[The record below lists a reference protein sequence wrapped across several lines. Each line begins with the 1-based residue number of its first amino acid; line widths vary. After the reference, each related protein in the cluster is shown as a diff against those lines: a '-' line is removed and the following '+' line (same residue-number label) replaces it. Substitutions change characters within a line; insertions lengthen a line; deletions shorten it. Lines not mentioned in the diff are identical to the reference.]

1 MNYVE
6 KTYEEIFEAALQDSL
21 EQGLISHADDFEDFI
36 ANRQDISNYYVMD
49 KSVIAMIVR
58 RVYEDITLVYESDK
72 VEYAEGIDLDD
83 IGAKIGVSRPQATKS
98 GVAVTFNLPYVL
110 EEDVTVPEG
119 FIVASSNNV
128 QFETVEEIYF
138 PVGSTSATV
147 QCLSLSEGPA
157 TKVNAGSVT
166 NIISANTYRLTCSN
180 LSKSSGG
187 NPTYTD
193 DEYRY
198 LLMNW
203 FKIHLKGSLE
213 AFENYFANHDGVD
226 DYRIVP
232 NWDGTGTVKIII
244 DPGTSDLLNDIYA
257 DLRQSVNQIDTTI
270 TLFAPVEKYISIY
283 AKVNVD
289 IDLLNPYS
297 DNEKQDIQARIV
309 SAIKVFIDGGYL
321 TNGDW
326 YPGLN
331 LGEDFIPH
339 KLAVFLDD
347 EIPELKNIT
356 FTKPL
361 DYITILDDEKGVS
374 DDITVEM
381 I

>member
-6 KTYEEIFEAALQDSL
+6 KTYEEIFETALQDSL

-49 KSVIAMIVR
+49 KSVISMIVR

-72 VEYAEGIDLDD
+72 VEYAEGIDLDN
-83 IGAKIGVSRPQATKS
+83 IGAKIGVFRPQATKS
-98 GVAVTFNLPYVL
+98 SVEVIFNLPAVS
-110 EEDVTVPEG
+110 EEDITIPEG
-119 FIVASSNNV
+119 FLVASRNNV

-138 PVGSTSATV
+138 PAGSTIAKAN
-147 QCLSLSEGPA
+147 CLSLSTGPN
-157 TKVNAGSVT
+157 TKVNAGSVV
-166 NIISANTYRLTCSN
+166 NIISANTHNLTCSN
-180 LSKSSGG
+180 LYKSSGG
-187 NPTYTD
+187 NPTYSD

-213 AFENYFANHDGVD
+213 AFENYFANHDGVE

-232 NWDGTGTVKIII
+232 NWDGTGTVKIIV
-244 DPGTSDLLNDIYA
+244 DPGTSELLNSIYN
-257 DLRQSVNQIDTTI
+257 DLRTAVNQIDTTI
-270 TLFAPVEKYISIY
+270 VLFAPVEKYISIY
-283 AKVNVD
+283 AKVKVD
-289 IDLLNPYS
+289 IDLINPYS
-297 DNEKQDIQARIV
+297 DNEKQDIQARIIN
-309 SAIKVFIDGGYL
+309 AIKIFIDGGYL

-339 KLAVFLDD
+339 KLAVFLDE

-356 FTKPL
+356 FTKPV
-361 DYITILDDEKGVS
+361 DYIQILDDEKGVS

>member
-6 KTYEEIFEAALQDSL
+6 KTYEEIFETALQDSL

-49 KSVIAMIVR
+49 KSVISMIVR

-72 VEYAEGIDLDD
+72 VEYAEGIDLDN
-83 IGAKIGVSRPQATKS
+83 IGAKIGVFRPQATKS
-98 GVAVTFNLPYVL
+98 SVEVIFNLPAVS
-110 EEDVTVPEG
+110 EEDITIPEG
-119 FIVASSNNV
+119 FLVASRNNV

-138 PVGSTSATV
+138 PAGSTIAKAN
-147 QCLSLSEGPA
+147 CLSLSTGPN
-157 TKVNAGSVT
+157 TKVNAGSVV
-166 NIISANTYRLTCSN
+166 NIISANTHNLTCSN
-180 LSKSSGG
+180 LYKSSGG
-187 NPTYTD
+187 NPTYSD

-213 AFENYFANHDGVD
+213 AFENYFANHDGVE

-232 NWDGTGTVKIII
+232 NWDGTGTVKIIV
-244 DPGTSDLLNDIYA
+244 DPGTSELLNSIYN
-257 DLRQSVNQIDTTI
+257 DLRTAVNQIDTTI
-270 TLFAPVEKYISIY
+270 VLFAPVEKYISIY

-289 IDLLNPYS
+289 IDLINPYS
-297 DNEKQDIQARIV
+297 DNEKQDIQARIIN
-309 SAIKVFIDGGYL
+309 AIKIFIDGGYL

-339 KLAVFLDD
+339 KLAVFLDE

-356 FTKPL
+356 FTKPV
-361 DYITILDDEKGVS
+361 DYIQILDDEKGVS